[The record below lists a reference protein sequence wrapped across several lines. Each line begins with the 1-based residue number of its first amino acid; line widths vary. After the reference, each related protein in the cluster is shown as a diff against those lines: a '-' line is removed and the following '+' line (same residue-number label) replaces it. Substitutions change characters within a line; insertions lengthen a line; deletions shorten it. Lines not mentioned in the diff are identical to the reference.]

1 MDLKELL
8 SADLSK
14 AAEEAKQAAG
24 NTLFSFLGTS
34 LQKKAEDGGI
44 ELKSAFVPNAEKS
57 DVAESVG
64 GFVMDN
70 QMLLLGGAAALGLF
84 LIFKSK

>member
-8 SADLSK
+8 SADLGK
-14 AAEEAKQAAG
+14 AAEQAKQAAG

-34 LQKKAEDGGI
+34 LEKKADDAGI
-44 ELKSAFVPNAEKS
+44 ELKSGFVPNLEES
-57 DVAESVG
+57 DVADSVG

-70 QMLLLGGAAALGLF
+70 QMLLLAGAAALALF
-84 LIFKSK
+84 LVFKSK